1 MRLSARGLPATRLQ
15 SLARENF
22 EFVVDVAGG
31 IRLKAGT
38 LRFDEL
44 ADLAN
49 ERLALG
55 TEDVLPALLAS
66 FHLADGLG
74 LKRVSRRLRA
84 TEVAEPLD
92 GREQWLKV
100 R

>member
-22 EFVVDVAGG
+22 ELVVDVAG
-31 IRLKAGT
+31 RVRFESRA
-38 LRFDEL
+38 LRFDDL

-55 TEDVLPALLAS
+55 AEDVLPALLAS

-74 LKRVSRRLRA
+74 LERVSRRLRA